1 MADLDIVNRQEA
13 WRDLPK
19 LRDVPAAIHGVSYE
33 PGLEVIDWL
42 PWLDFLRWII
52 PGGESRQKGHA
63 PRPFP
68 IAGAMRAIE
77 QTKRGNAAWF
87 SLLMPFPLML
97 GLTRIGVGT
106 ATGGAAT
113 GNERHRR

>member
-1 MADLDIVNRQEA
+1 VAAKRVSPKEDLQAVT
-13 WRDLPK
+13 
-19 LRDVPAAIHGVSYE
+19 
-33 PGLEVIDWL
+33 
-42 PWLDFLRWII
+42 
-52 PGGESRQKGHA
+52 
-63 PRPFP
+63 
-68 IAGAMRAIE
+68 MRAIE

-97 GLTRIGVGT
+97 GRTRVGVGT